1 MYNINFLNI
10 IRIYTYEKWRK
21 SMNREY
27 YEEHGGT
34 LSDVDIQKERK
45 RGQIFIEPF
54 DILQLQ
60 PSGYNLTPTKFFY
73 STKKKRFLEIV
84 ENDEEVYVMIDKN
97 DTVLVL
103 TRESVAISESL
114 TGAFYS
120 KVKIVSDGFGH
131 VSTTLDPEWDGKLL
145 ISLNNPTNKKI
156 KFSIEKNVYG
166 KTVYNSFVT
175 LEISYLTS
183 RSSNH
188 SDNPPARLD
197 ILNNAV
203 ERNISMLKKNK
214 IVILRQLIEELKKQE
229 KSIQDL
235 ILDELDENEK
245 VKWKQISTITDD
257 NEYLQEKEK
266 FLYDKKVKYLRR
278 IQTQYYEN
286 AEKQIEIINKLIRTK
301 QQYLPI
307 RRKIW
312 KFIYEKRH
320 NIIAAV
326 IFIVLC
332 IIHSVLNNYGKADT
346 KANDIV
352 IGAAIM
358 IVGYL
363 ISPIFNYIFQKVGD

>member
-1 MYNINFLNI
+1 
-10 IRIYTYEKWRK
+10 
-21 SMNREY
+21 MNREY